1 MWGRGRFFT
10 EDRWEGR
17 EQGLTEE
24 TGGCWWLPRLVLEG
38 TKDGQSL
45 LQRLVTSF
53 FLLDMTSNYSL
64 PKGDRE

>member
-1 MWGRGRFFT
+1 MGSSRRIDGRGGSRGSL
-10 EDRWEGR
+10 RRHW
-17 EQGLTEE
+17 
-24 TGGCWWLPRLVLEG
+24 GCWWLPRLVLEG

-53 FLLDMTSNYSL
+53 FLLDVTSNYSL